1 MPTFGEKIV
10 RMVFRPGAVRHIERI
25 TESVIMYGTTPDI
38 IIDIEDRSPMI
49 FKDHNIS
56 NPSPEDSSEGADVIS
71 RFPTESSPDGSN
83 S

>member
-38 IIDIEDRSPMI
+38 IIEIEERSPVI

-56 NPSPEDSSEGADVIS
+56 NPSPEDSSGVDEIS